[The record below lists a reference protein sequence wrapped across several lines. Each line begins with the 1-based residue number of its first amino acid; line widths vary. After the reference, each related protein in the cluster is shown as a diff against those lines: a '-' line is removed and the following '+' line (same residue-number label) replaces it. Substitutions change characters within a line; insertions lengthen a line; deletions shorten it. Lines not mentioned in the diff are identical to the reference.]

1 MTISGTQP
9 FFTLAKCRKMPYAMS
24 ETAFNRAD
32 RFSRAFGTHQG
43 GIIRKNTQMLTI
55 DFNFRELE
63 IFCKVVELQSFS
75 RAAEAVFLVQASV
88 SERIASLEKKIGI
101 RLLDRLGRKVV
112 PTAAGELV
120 YKHAVLLLEMR
131 ETAQLEIEKF
141 LGLEQGEISMGGSTI
156 PGEYI
161 IPDLIGRFSEKYP
174 HLAVKLT
181 IADSSEIEAL
191 VLEGKL
197 EIGVI
202 GKKISHANL
211 LCQKLWED
219 ELVLAVPVGHPWARR
234 KSVSIRELREMPF
247 ILREEGSGTL
257 KILETRLRESG
268 EDGSRALQVAA
279 RFGSSTAVKEG
290 IKSGLGLSI
299 LSAIAIETEVKAGLL
314 KALKVKGLPMSRSFF
329 LIRNKL
335 RIASPSCQV
344 MQDFLLSEKP

>member
-1 MTISGTQP
+1 M
-9 FFTLAKCRKMPYAMS
+9 LKM
-24 ETAFNRAD
+24 D
-32 RFSRAFGTHQG
+32 FS
-43 GIIRKNTQMLTI
+43 
-55 DFNFRELE
+55 FRELE
-63 IFCKVVELQSFS
+63 VFCKVVELESFS
-75 RAAEAVFLVQASV
+75 KAAEAVFLVQASV

-112 PTAAGELV
+112 PTAAGELL
-120 YKHAVLLLEMR
+120 YKHAVLLLEMK

-141 LGLEQGEISMGGSTI
+141 LGLQQGEISMGGSTI

-161 IPDLIGRFSEKYP
+161 LPNLIGKFSKKYP
-174 HLAVKLT
+174 HLAVKLK
-181 IADSSEIEAL
+181 IADSSEIENQ
-191 VLEGKL
+191 VLKGKL

-202 GKKISHANL
+202 GSKSSHANL

-234 KSVSIRELREMPF
+234 KSVTVQELREVPF

-257 KILETRLRESG
+257 KILETHLRESG
-268 EDGSRALQVAA
+268 DDGSRALQVAA

-299 LSAIAIETEVKAGLL
+299 LSAIAIDTEVRAGLL

-335 RIASPSCQV
+335 RIASPACQA
-344 MQDFLLSEKP
+344 MHDFLLSEKP